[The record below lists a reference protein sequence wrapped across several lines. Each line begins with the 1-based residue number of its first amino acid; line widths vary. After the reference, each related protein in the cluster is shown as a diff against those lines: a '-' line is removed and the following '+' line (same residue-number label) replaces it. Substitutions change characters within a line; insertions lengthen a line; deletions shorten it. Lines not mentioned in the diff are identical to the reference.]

1 MDALEKNKNK
11 DAAVPIVGQGPTYWQ
26 KRRTRKEGRAQAAY
40 LRKSVKKY
48 AFRLSKEAQDELTT
62 AAARLDRVVDGGEHD
77 PICEEL
83 AHVDDLIDKHVS
95 FARKST
101 FREYADSIGVAVLVA
116 LLLRAFVVEA
126 FKIPSGSMIPTLAI
140 GDHIFVNKFLYG
152 LRIPFTTVR
161 FFEWRKP
168 QRGEVIVFI
177 WPVDPSK
184 DFIKRIIA
192 IEGDTIE
199 VRSDVV
205 YVNGKPV
212 PHHEIPGDFPYWD
225 YTEETGRWHQEVARR
240 VTEEWGGEEY
250 TTLHAVGRRGGRDL
264 PPTVVPPGHVYVLGD
279 NRENSQDSRFW
290 GPLPVENIKG
300 KALVVWWS
308 SGEPEGVRW
317 GRIGHLVD

>member
-1 MDALEKNKNK
+1 MA
-11 DAAVPIVGQGPTYWQ
+11 
-26 KRRTRKEGRAQAAY
+26 KR
-40 LRKSVKKY
+40 Y
-48 AFRLSKEAQDELTT
+48 AFRLSVEAQGELR
-62 AAARLDRVVDGGEHD
+62 AAATRLDEVAARDEHD

-83 AHVDDLIDKHVS
+83 ARVEDLIDKHLS

-184 DFIKRIIA
+184 DFIKRIMA
-192 IEGDTIE
+192 VEGDTIE
-199 VRSDVV
+199 VRNDVV
-205 YVNGKPV
+205 YVNDKPV
-212 PHHEIPGDFPYWD
+212 PHEEDPSILPYED
-225 YTEETGRWHQEVARR
+225 YTEETERCHDERAR
-240 VTEEWGGEEY
+240 VVWETWGGERY
-250 TTLHAVGRRGGRDL
+250 RTLHAVGHRGGRGDL
-264 PPTVVPPGHVYVLGD
+264 PPTMVPPGHVFVLGD

-308 SGEPEGVRW
+308 AAPGASFAGCATRSASPGRRCTEGVRW
-317 GRIGHLVD
+317 GRIGHLVE